1 MPRELLLMRH
11 GKSDWSEPL
20 PDFERPITDRGK
32 RGAQRIGVWL
42 LGESLEPD
50 HVVSSPAERALVTA
64 QKAIKAMG
72 RSAAGIVRERRVY
85 DASLGQL
92 LAVLAE
98 VPAAAGRVLLVG
110 HNPGLEELLE
120 YLSRQ
125 RLETP
130 ANGKLMPT
138 ATLARL
144 EMPDDWQRLEA
155 GCARLLSITRGA
167 DLPEKF
173 PFPGPGSDD
182 LRDRPAY
189 YYTQSSVIPYR
200 RHQGELQVLIVSS
213 SKKKHWVV
221 PKGIAGPGHGL
232 QASAGKE
239 AWEEAGVEGDVEQ
252 AAIDSYSY
260 AKWGSTCT
268 VSVFP
273 MQVTRMLTDDE
284 WEESHRG
291 RQWVS
296 PRVAA
301 MLLKQP
307 ELGEIVTAFS
317 RQFEIGSS

>member
-11 GKSDWSEPL
+11 GKSDWYEPL

-125 RLETP
+125 RMETP

-138 ATLARL
+138 AALARIDFAVDHW
-144 EMPDDWQRLEA
+144 MDIDDGDGKLTWVQLPR
-155 GCARLLSITRGA
+155 
-167 DLPEKF
+167 DL
-173 PFPGPGSDD
+173 
-182 LRDRPAY
+182 
-189 YYTQSSVIPYR
+189 
-200 RHQGELQVLIVSS
+200 
-213 SKKKHWVV
+213 
-221 PKGIAGPGHGL
+221 
-232 QASAGKE
+232 
-239 AWEEAGVEGDVEQ
+239 
-252 AAIDSYSY
+252 
-260 AKWGSTCT
+260 
-268 VSVFP
+268 
-273 MQVTRMLTDDE
+273 
-284 WEESHRG
+284 
-291 RQWVS
+291 
-296 PRVAA
+296 
-301 MLLKQP
+301 
-307 ELGEIVTAFS
+307 
-317 RQFEIGSS
+317 